1 MARPVSNPTTRD
13 PSQLLALAIGAVYT
27 LVGILG
33 FVVTGLDNFASETD
47 KALLGFE
54 INPLHNLVHLAIG
67 LAGLALWRRLDSART
82 YGWLL
87 AAGYG
92 LAFIDGL
99 FAAGNSDIN
108 FLSING
114 PDNGLHLVS
123 AVAGVAIA
131 LWPAQST
138 ARNSLAD
145 RGACP
150 AQPRAGS
157 PRSSHGAPTR
167 HAASSSRHC
176 CCVRY
181 GRPATARLAG
191 PAPWSVQA
199 SSRRANGSRTLS
211 RSRRGGGG
219 GGGGWGRPRWA
230 RERG

>member
-67 LAGLALWRRLDSART
+67 LAGLALWRRLDTART

-92 LAFIDGL
+92 LAFLYGL
-99 FAAGNSDIN
+99 FATGNSDINFLSIN

-145 RGACP
+145 RGA
-150 AQPRAGS
+150 
-157 PRSSHGAPTR
+157 
-167 HAASSSRHC
+167 
-176 CCVRY
+176 
-181 GRPATARLAG
+181 
-191 PAPWSVQA
+191 
-199 SSRRANGSRTLS
+199 
-211 RSRRGGGG
+211 
-219 GGGGWGRPRWA
+219 
-230 RERG
+230 

>member
-1 MARPVSNPTTRD
+1 MARRSASDPTTRH

-47 KALLGFE
+47 KTLLGFE

-67 LAGLALWRRLDSART
+67 LAGLTLWRRLDSART

-92 LAFIDGL
+92 LAF
-99 FAAGNSDIN
+99 N
-108 FLSING
+108 FLSLNG

-145 RGACP
+145 RGA
-150 AQPRAGS
+150 
-157 PRSSHGAPTR
+157 
-167 HAASSSRHC
+167 
-176 CCVRY
+176 
-181 GRPATARLAG
+181 
-191 PAPWSVQA
+191 
-199 SSRRANGSRTLS
+199 
-211 RSRRGGGG
+211 
-219 GGGGWGRPRWA
+219 
-230 RERG
+230 